1 MAAWIADMTAGV
13 TVSRRQIRIRLL
25 TVSQPG
31 VGVVSVML
39 DINGKN
45 DIDIDIFNGL
55 NRLTIYQET
64 PT

>member
-1 MAAWIADMTAGV
+1 MTAGV